1 MSTCLYNN
9 KVGGGRGRGQC
20 IAYSK
25 GDGWGRGNC
34 LVLLTV
40 AWANAKQNA
49 IHIHLDEPCVAL
61 KLFVQQFE
69 NHWKGK
75 FNINFKIHL

>member
-1 MSTCLYNN
+1 
-9 KVGGGRGRGQC
+9 VGGGRGRGQC

-61 KLFVQQFE
+61 KLFVQ
-69 NHWKGK
+69 
-75 FNINFKIHL
+75 

>member
-1 MSTCLYNN
+1 VPDIPRANHRTQGPKALLGSQQGN

-61 KLFVQQFE
+61 KLFVQ
-69 NHWKGK
+69 
-75 FNINFKIHL
+75 